1 MISNQLY
8 LRIFSSIIMLLI
20 CFYLIIEGSILFN
33 IFLLICFFISIN
45 EWSKFKIKKSF
56 IIFGYLFLL
65 LSFFSVFLL
74 RSNYLGEGLFYVS
87 LITTI
92 CVSSDI
98 GGFFAGKIFKGPKI
112 TKISPNK
119 TYSGVI
125 GAYLM
130 TIFLTYLFYEIN
142 NKDNLFFSNFFSIL
156 IISTASQI
164 GDIIVSYFKRLS
176 NIKDTGNI
184 IPGHGGILD
193 RIDGMIFAF
202 PLAFLIFL

>member
-74 RSNYLGEGLFYVS
+74 RSNYLGEGLFYVF

>member
-1 MISNQLY
+1 MISNQLH

-74 RSNYLGEGLFYVS
+74 RSNYLGEGLFYVF

>member
-20 CFYLIIEGSILFN
+20 CFYLIIEGSISFN

>member
-65 LSFFSVFLL
+65 LSFFSAFLL

>member
-142 NKDNLFFSNFFSIL
+142 NKDNIFFSNFFSIL

>member
-56 IIFGYLFLL
+56 IIFGYFFLL

>member
-1 MISNQLY
+1 MISNQLH